1 LPECY
6 TRDSGNSCF
15 QFSPLFK
22 IWFNLVSQF
31 FKMIQFRP
39 FQFETK
45 LVNLF
50 NYNLYIRIKII
61 VLNLYIKSLHLNIQ
75 IILFFTNVENFIC
88 QKCKK

>member
-1 LPECY
+1 MTCG
-6 TRDSGNSCF
+6 SGNSCI

-22 IWFNLVSQF
+22 FFVQFSTQF

-45 LVNLF
+45 LVTKF
-50 NYNLYIRIKII
+50 NYNLYIHVKII

-75 IILFFTNVENFIC
+75 IILFFVSVKNFM
-88 QKCKK
+88 CKKLQR